1 MIEDVAAAS
10 LQPRPPGRLFMSDPQ
25 PLSAAIAELIARRG
39 FARVQGTSQL
49 IAIWK
54 QVVDERTAERT
65 KVLGL
70 KRGVLEVGVTNSA
83 LLNELVSFQKTGLL
97 DRLRTEHPEQKIKDI
112 RFRLRS
118 DLSKDSRDS

>member
-1 MIEDVAAAS
+1 
-10 LQPRPPGRLFMSDPQ
+10 MSDPQ
-25 PLSAAIAELIARRG
+25 PLSAALSELIARRG
-39 FARVQGTSQL
+39 FARVQGNSQL
-49 IAIWK
+49 VTIWK

-83 LLNELVSFQKTGLL
+83 LLNELVSFHKTGLL
-97 DRLRTEHPEQKIKDI
+97 DRLKAEHPEQKIKDI